1 MKVLNSGKDLSKFF
15 GVLKKSQSRAL
26 LLDYDGT
33 LAPFTVKRDKASPY
47 PGVKEILENIIQ
59 HGSTRLV
66 IITGRG
72 SHDLI
77 PLLGL
82 ERLPEIWGSHGAERL
97 MPNGAHQKT
106 SMSDATAQGVEE
118 ATQWMVKMGWGDY
131 LERKPFG
138 VALHWRGMQPV
149 NIKEITDRLLENLP
163 HLIAGT
169 GLSLHEFDGGLELR
183 PPEITKGE
191 AVETILAE
199 MQSDTV
205 SAYIG
210 DDFTDED
217 AFVAVKKYGA
227 RALAV
232 LVRGELRDT
241 NADLW
246 LRPEKE
252 LLDFLKQWQQ
262 ATSRLPS

>member
-1 MKVLNSGKDLSKFF
+1 MKVLNSGKHPSKFF

-33 LAPFTVKRDKASPY
+33 LSPFTVKRDKAFPY

-59 HGSTRLV
+59 GGSTRLV

-82 ERLPEIWGSHGAERL
+82 KQLPEIWGSHGAERL
-97 MPNGAHQKT
+97 MTDGTHQET
-106 SMSDATAQGVEE
+106 PVSDATAEGVEAAIRWIVE
-118 ATQWMVKMGWGDY
+118 MGWGAH
-131 LERKPFG
+131 LEKKPFG
-138 VALHWRGMQPV
+138 VAFHWRGMQSA
-149 NIKEITDRLLENLP
+149 NIREMTDKLLENLP
-163 HLIAGT
+163 HLTAGA

-183 PPEITKGE
+183 LPEITKGK

-205 SAYIG
+205 SAYLG

-217 AFVAVKKYGA
+217 AFVAVKQYGT
-227 RALAV
+227 RAIGV
-232 LVRGELRDT
+232 LVREELRET
-241 NADLW
+241 HADLW
-246 LRPEKE
+246 LRPPKE
-252 LLDFLKQWQQ
+252 LLDFLRQWHE
-262 ATSRLPS
+262 ATP

>member
-1 MKVLNSGKDLSKFF
+1 MKVLNPDKDPSKFF
-15 GVLKKSQSRAL
+15 RFLKKSQSQAL

-33 LAPFTVKRDKASPY
+33 LAPFTVNRDKAFPY
-47 PGVKEILENIIQ
+47 PGIEKILKYIIQ
-59 HGSTRLV
+59 DGGTRLV

-72 SHDLI
+72 LHDLI

-97 MPNGAHQKT
+97 MPNGAHQKAVV
-106 SMSDATAQGVEE
+106 SNATARGVEA
-118 ATQWMVKMGWGDY
+118 ATQWMVKMGCSDHI
-131 LERKPFG
+131 ERKPFG
-138 VALHWRGMQPV
+138 VALHWRGMKPV
-149 NIKEITDRLLENLP
+149 SIEEIRDRLLQDLP
-163 HLIAGT
+163 HLTAGT

-205 SAYIG
+205 SAYLG

-217 AFVAVKKYGA
+217 AFEVVKNHGT
-227 RALAV
+227 RALGV
-232 LVRGELRDT
+232 LVRGELRET
-241 NADLW
+241 KADVW
-246 LRPEKE
+246 VRPVEE
-252 LLDFLKQWQQ
+252 LLDFLRRWHK
-262 ATSRLPS
+262 ATS